1 MKTLP
6 TLMVMMA
13 VGSALCAPVAGAQ
26 TVYKCVQ
33 NGQTS
38 YSETPCTAGQL
49 QLIEVPPPP
58 PAVDKGAATRQ
69 ERVAAQ
75 LESVRK
81 KREEREDAART
92 RASADAAEHEKH
104 CAQLRLQQKWASQDA
119 VGAGDKTRDAAQLKV
134 RRAGE
139 RLALECIN

>member
-1 MKTLP
+1 MR
-6 TLMVMMA
+6 
-13 VGSALCAPVAGAQ
+13 ALVFLLFAASSCASAQ

-38 YSETPCTAGQL
+38 YSETPCAAGQL
-49 QLIEVPPPP
+49 QIIDVPPSP

-69 ERVAAQ
+69 QRVASQ

-81 KREEREDAART
+81 QREAREDQARA
-92 RASADAAEHEKH
+92 RGAQQAEVHEKR
-104 CAQLRLQQKWASQDA
+104 CAQLRLEQKWAAQDA
-119 VGAGDKTRDAAQLKV
+119 VGAGDKTREAAQLKV

-139 RLALECIN
+139 KLAIECLH

>member
-1 MKTLP
+1 MR
-6 TLMVMMA
+6 
-13 VGSALCAPVAGAQ
+13 ALVFLLLAAAGTASAQ
-26 TVYKCVQ
+26 TAYKCVQ

-49 QLIEVPPPP
+49 QIIEVPPPP

-69 ERVAAQ
+69 QRVASQ

-81 KREEREDAART
+81 QREAREDQARA
-92 RASADAAEHEKH
+92 RGAQQAEVHEKR
-104 CAQLRLQQKWASQDA
+104 CAQLRLEQKWAAQDA
-119 VGAGDKTRDAAQLKV
+119 VGAGDRTREAAQLKV

-139 RLALECIN
+139 KLAIECLH

>member
-1 MKTLP
+1 MR
-6 TLMVMMA
+6 
-13 VGSALCAPVAGAQ
+13 ALVFLLLAAAGAASAQ
-26 TVYKCVQ
+26 TAYKCVQ

-49 QLIEVPPPP
+49 QIIEVPPPP

-69 ERVAAQ
+69 QRVASQ

-81 KREEREDAART
+81 QREAREDAARA
-92 RASADAAEHEKH
+92 RGEQQAEVLEKR
-104 CAQLRLQQKWASQDA
+104 CAQLRLEQKWAAQDA
-119 VGAGDKTRDAAQLKV
+119 VGAGDKAREAAQLKV

-139 RLALECIN
+139 KLAIECLH

>member
-1 MKTLP
+1 MR
-6 TLMVMMA
+6 
-13 VGSALCAPVAGAQ
+13 ALVFLLFAASSCASAQ

-38 YSETPCTAGQL
+38 YSETPCAAGQL
-49 QLIEVPPPP
+49 QIIEVPPSP

-69 ERVAAQ
+69 QRVASQ

-81 KREEREDAART
+81 QREAREDQARA
-92 RASADAAEHEKH
+92 RGAQQAEVHEKR
-104 CAQLRLQQKWASQDA
+104 CAQLRLEQKWAAQDA
-119 VGAGDKTRDAAQLKV
+119 VGAGDKTREAAQLKV

-139 RLALECIN
+139 KLAIECLH

>member
-1 MKTLP
+1 MR
-6 TLMVMMA
+6 
-13 VGSALCAPVAGAQ
+13 ALVFLLLAAAGAASAQ
-26 TVYKCVQ
+26 TAYKCVQ

-49 QLIEVPPPP
+49 QIIEVPPPP

-69 ERVAAQ
+69 QRVASQ

-81 KREEREDAART
+81 QREAREDAARA
-92 RASADAAEHEKH
+92 RGEQQAEVLEKR
-104 CAQLRLQQKWASQDA
+104 CAQLRLEQKWAAQDA
-119 VGAGDKTRDAAQLKV
+119 VGASDKTREAAQLKV

-139 RLALECIN
+139 KLAIECLH

>member
-1 MKTLP
+1 MKTLL
-6 TLMVMMA
+6 TLM
-13 VGSALCAPVAGAQ
+13 ALGTALLAPAADAQ

-38 YSETPCTAGQL
+38 YSETPCAAGQV

-58 PAVDKGAATRQ
+58 PAADKGAATRQ

-75 LESVRK
+75 LESARR
-81 KREEREDAART
+81 KREEREDAARA
-92 RASADAAEHEKH
+92 RANVDAAEHEKH
-104 CAQLRLQQKWASQDA
+104 CAQLRLQQKWAAQDA
-119 VGAGDKTRDAAQLKV
+119 VGAGNKTRDAAQLKV

-139 RLALECIN
+139 RLALECLN